1 MTILYSL
8 ESILSMPYIGRISCG
23 FPSPADDHLDEAID
37 LNREYIKNKSST
49 YFGRVSGDS
58 MIDAGLENGDLLII
72 DKSLKPKHGNIAVC
86 FLDGDFTVKRIR
98 IVKGKIWLMAENKN
112 YQPIEITPDNELM
125 IWGIVVHSVKNLL

>member
-1 MTILYSL
+1 MTIIYSL
-8 ESILSMPYIGRISCG
+8 ESFLSMPYIGRISCG

-98 IVKGKIWLMAENKN
+98 IEEGKIWLMAENKN
-112 YQPIEITPDNELM
+112 YDPIEITPDNELM
-125 IWGIVVHSVKNLL
+125 VWGIVVHSVKNLL

>member
-1 MTILYSL
+1 MTIIYSL
-8 ESILSMPYIGRISCG
+8 ESFLSMPYIGRISCG

-72 DKSLKPKHGNIAVC
+72 DKSLKPKDGNIAVC

-98 IVKGKIWLMAENKN
+98 IEEGKIWLMAENKN
-112 YQPIEITPDNELM
+112 YDPIEITPDNELM
-125 IWGIVVHSVKNLL
+125 VWGIVVHSVKNLL

>member
-1 MTILYSL
+1 MKILYSL

-98 IVKGKIWLMAENKN
+98 IVEGKIWLMAENKN
-112 YQPIEITPDNELM
+112 YEPIEITPDNELM
-125 IWGIVVHSVKNLL
+125 VWGIVVHSVKNFL